1 VTEPQDVG
9 ERLDLRQMMSIAR
22 RRWWLPVVCAFL
34 VGGAAFVFSK
44 SQQPQ
49 YTATASLLLRDTGLD
64 QALLATALS
73 PPLVD
78 PNREANTNIEVVSS
92 PAVAARTARA
102 LGIPLSVVAGEVTA
116 AAEGITN
123 VVAVNATDP
132 SPQRAARLANTYARQ
147 AVKFSRDTDRSQVL
161 EAQAAIGGQLNAM
174 TDAQRRTPYA
184 QLLLTRSQELRTLAL
199 ADTGGAQVI
208 AAATPP
214 ASPSTPRTKRTV
226 VLGLLLGL
234 VMGVGAAAFT
244 ERWSRRIRSSDELG
258 DLHGLPVLS
267 EVPRS
272 PAMAEHRNG
281 HVLGEYEREAFRVI
295 LAKLQYANAGPQIRS
310 VLVTSAA
317 AKEGKSTVAW
327 HLAETIALR
336 GRDRVILVETDL
348 RNPVLAARHHLDATP
363 GLADVLGH
371 GTPLSEAIQSVTPRA
386 AASHGEPGHDSGG
399 LDTTRLPHELEPS
412 AAAVRI
418 FELGAVR
425 SAGAGSAIVKLPS
438 TGTMDVIVAGSRAI
452 DPIRLLESARMG
464 ELLRILGETYDLV
477 VLDTAPALV
486 TADVMPL
493 VEKVE
498 GVLLVGRLGVTTRDQ
513 AELVKNELSALRA
526 PMLGVVANDVKHGQ
540 GRYSYYPRQGRDG
553 VNGHTGK
560 LRRPHA

>member
-1 VTEPQDVG
+1 MTEPQDVG
-9 ERLDLRQMMSIAR
+9 ERLDLRQVMSIAR

-34 VGGAAFVFSK
+34 VGGAAFVFSR
-44 SQQPQ
+44 SQQQQ

-73 PPLVD
+73 QPLVD
-78 PNREANTNIEVVSS
+78 PNREANTNIQLVSS

-102 LGIPLSVVAGEVTA
+102 LRIPLSEVASEVSA
-116 AAEGITN
+116 AAEGATN
-123 VVAVNATDP
+123 VVSVSATDP
-132 SPQRAARLANTYARQ
+132 SPQKAARLANAYARE
-147 AVKFSRDTDRSQVL
+147 AVAFSRDTDRSQVL
-161 EAQAAIGGQLNAM
+161 EAQAAIQGQLNAM

-184 QLLLTRSQELRTLAL
+184 QLLVTRSQELRTLAL

-208 AAATPP
+208 AAASPP
-214 ASPSTPRTKRTV
+214 AAPSVPRTKRTV
-226 VLGLLLGL
+226 ALGLLLGL
-234 VMGVGAAAFT
+234 VMGLGAAALA

-272 PAMAEHRNG
+272 RAIAKHRNG
-281 HVLGEYEREAFRVI
+281 RVLDEYEREAFRVI
-295 LAKLQYANAGPQIRS
+295 LAKLQYTNAGPQIRS

-348 RNPVLAARHHLDATP
+348 RNPVLAARRHLGVAP

-371 GTPLSEAIQSVTPRA
+371 GTPVSEAIQSVTPRE
-386 AASHGEPGHDSGG
+386 AASRGQQGHDPGG
-399 LDTTRLPHELEPS
+399 IDATRLPHELEPS
-412 AAAVRI
+412 AVRI

-425 SAGAGSAIVKLPS
+425 NAGAGTAIVKLPS
-438 TGTMDVIVAGSRAI
+438 RGTMDVIVAGSRAV

-464 ELLRILGETYDLV
+464 ELLRILGESYDLV
-477 VLDTAPALV
+477 VLDTVPALV

-493 VEKVE
+493 LEKVD
-498 GVLLVGRLGVTTRDQ
+498 GVLLVSRLGVTTRDQ
-513 AELVKNELSALRA
+513 AELLKNELSALRA

-540 GRYSYYPRQGRDG
+540 GRYSYYPRQGRNG
-553 VNGHTGK
+553 VNGYTGK
-560 LRRPHA
+560 SRRPQA